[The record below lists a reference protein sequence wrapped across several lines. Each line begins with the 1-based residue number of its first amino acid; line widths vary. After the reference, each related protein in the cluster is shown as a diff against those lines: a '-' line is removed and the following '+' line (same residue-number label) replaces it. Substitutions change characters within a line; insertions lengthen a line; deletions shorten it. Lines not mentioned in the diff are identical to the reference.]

1 MIRPS
6 RPSRFL
12 KVAILAALLVFAIVA
27 RPRRAVAQACCA
39 GGTVVTPTRL
49 ALHEDFAVG
58 VQLRARTNPG
68 SFDAGGHYT
77 SSSGIEQILE
87 QDFAVSA
94 RVAEKGQIGAVI
106 PMLQTH
112 RSVAG
117 LNDWGGGLGDVSV
130 TARYDF
136 LLAAQALYW
145 PGVGVLAASTI
156 PTGTPPDTPNQNH
169 PLAAD
174 ATGDGTYDIT
184 LGLDVEKV
192 VGHFYAALNGWLTHR
207 FARTLSVGGGAALTE
222 SFSARWTLLA
232 VAGYVFD
239 SEAALGLYINAL
251 DEGPATINGV
261 EDPTTMLRLTTV
273 GAAGVLPIRDLW
285 RLQGALFSDVTI
297 TSFGR
302 NEPVGYGLTASLV
315 RVWL

>member
-12 KVAILAALLVFAIVA
+12 KGAATASFLVLAIVV
-27 RPRRAVAQACCA
+27 RPPRAVAQACCA
-39 GGTVVTPTRL
+39 GGTIVTPTRL

-58 VQLRARTNPG
+58 VQFRARTNPG
-68 SFDAGGHYT
+68 SFDASGHYS
-77 SSSGIEQILE
+77 SSSGVEQILE
-87 QDFAVSA
+87 QDLAVSA
-94 RVAEKGQIGAVI
+94 RIVEKGQIGAVI

-117 LNDWGGGLGDVSV
+117 IDDWGGGLGDVSV
-130 TARYDF
+130 NARYDF

-145 PGVGVLAASTI
+145 PGFGVLAASTI
-156 PTGTPPDTPNQNH
+156 PTGTPPDKANH

-174 ATGDGTYDIT
+174 ATGDGTYDVT

-192 VGHFYAALNGWLTHR
+192 AGHFYAALNGWLTHR
-207 FARTLSVGGGAALTE
+207 FARTLSVGGGPALTE

-239 SEAALGLYINAL
+239 SEAALGLYISAL
-251 DEGPATINGV
+251 NEGPATINGV
-261 EDPTTMLRLTTV
+261 QDPTTMLRLTTV

-302 NEPVGYGLTASLV
+302 NEPVGYGLTVSLLK
-315 RVWL
+315 VWL